1 MPTQKCV
8 RRHEQSVALPPREY
22 SGEGRQEGTIGRSQR
37 GAPLLPSEHDQLMA
51 QHEQLEVF
59 GEFAAPA
66 SDD

>member
-1 MPTQKCV
+1 
-8 RRHEQSVALPPREY
+8 VALPPREH
-22 SGEGRQEGTIGRSQR
+22 SGKRRQQGTIGRSQR

-59 GEFAAPA
+59 SEFAAPS